1 MYCSIILRQAHQA
14 LIVQFAELQ
23 NLRSRVLEAEQRLL
37 GTRRRANRQARFR
50 RVRKRGLSR

>member
-1 MYCSIILRQAHQA
+1 MYTSIILRQANQA

-37 GTRRRANRQARFR
+37 GIRRRANRQGRYR
-50 RVRKRGLSR
+50 RIRKRGLSR

>member
-37 GTRRRANRQARFR
+37 GTRRRANMQARFR